1 MLQVLKVGKNRYTLS
16 SEGNTV
22 SQMKVERE
30 ESIKNLYFI
39 YDVETNPSHRHKGYA
54 YTLLKRVLRYLR
66 SRNTNAIF
74 YLAVAVDNS
83 PAIHLYE
90 RLGFSK
96 CVKFS
101 EDGRSYYCMTTG
113 KGWIVTRIAD
123 MYKHSYTDAIDV

>member
-1 MLQVLKVGKNRYTLS
+1 MLQVLKAGKNRYILS

-22 SQMKVERE
+22 SQMKIERE

-39 YDVETNPSHRHKGYA
+39 YDVATNPSYRHKGYA
-54 YTLLKRVLRYLR
+54 YTLLKKVLEYLR
-66 SRNTNAIF
+66 SKNANAAF

-90 RLGFSK
+90 ELGFSK

-101 EDGRSYYCMTTG
+101 EGGKAYYCMTTG
-113 KGWIVTRIAD
+113 RGWMITRIAD